1 MERIEIHTRL
11 VAAMLSNEK
20 LYGQSYYEI
29 LKKAEEIADRI
40 LLAQAVYEQDNVH
53 FPDEVV

>member
-20 LYGQSYYEI
+20 FYHMSYSYI

-40 LLAQAVYEQDNVH
+40 LLAQAIYEQDNVH
-53 FPDEVV
+53 FPENVV

>member
-20 LYGQSYYEI
+20 FYGTSYSEI

-40 LLAQAVYEQDNVH
+40 LLSHLVYEQKNNH
-53 FPDEVV
+53 FPERVV

>member
-20 LYGQSYYEI
+20 FYAQSYSEI
-29 LKKAEEIADRI
+29 LKKAEDIADRI
-40 LLAQAVYEQDNVH
+40 LLAQAIYEQDNVH
-53 FPDEVV
+53 FPENVV

>member
-20 LYGQSYYEI
+20 FYAHSYTEI

-40 LLAQAVYEQDNVH
+40 LLSQAVYEQDNVH
-53 FPDEVV
+53 FPEDVI